1 MVDAFF
7 TVKAIV
13 DSRTFS
19 AFQEFSNNVRPAAET
34 RLRRFVGRRVG
45 APSRERRIAVG
56 PWRYGCRSPLP
67 WLRRADVSGAGAQP
81 LPEMPLH
88 RAVLRRRAAD
98 PQCDAAGCEQ
108 ALVV

>member
-45 APSRERRIAVG
+45 APSREKRIAVG

-67 WLRRADVSGAGAQP
+67 
-81 LPEMPLH
+81 
-88 RAVLRRRAAD
+88 
-98 PQCDAAGCEQ
+98 
-108 ALVV
+108 